1 MLKLADTPVSLVD
14 WDVEDRINQWLSL
27 DRIRPFLGRSWPG
40 PGSAFLTV
48 PTGYREWPPPLR
60 LNRMWWPKGASRW
73 ACGAFLVDNSLGY
86 ASRIHNK
93 AFGQDGTKVNAV
105 SLFMDSPDAYT
116 GISDERLQIDK
127 LYVMAIIPVKR
138 VLKTTDPS
146 DGVTN
151 GLYIFIVA
159 DERIFWWDIP
169 TPDFGISEG
178 AGKTWRNVLDS
189 IQNTLGTTIQTSTIP
204 SEYLAPSRALNL
216 TGQPIPPVI
225 DAVAENIGMR
235 FIASYDRVYWMKN
248 FEDSLNDYTQ
258 NLDQYPSRMAKV
270 IAGGERF
277 METL

>member
-1 MLKLADTPVSLVD
+1 MLKLANTPLSLVD
-14 WDVEDRINQWLSL
+14 WEVESRINRWLSM

-40 PGSAFLTV
+40 PGSSFLTV

-60 LNRMWWPKGASRW
+60 LNRMWWPNGASRW
-73 ACGAFLVDNSLGY
+73 ACGAFVVDNSLGY
-86 ASRIHNK
+86 ATRIHDA
-93 AFGQDGTKVNAV
+93 AFGQDGTQINAV
-105 SLFMDSPDAYT
+105 PLFMDSPDAYT
-116 GISDERLQIDK
+116 GISDESLEIQK
-127 LYVMAIIPVKR
+127 MYVMAIIPIKR
-138 VLKTTDPS
+138 VLKTDGS

-151 GLYIFIVA
+151 GLYLFIVA

-178 AGKTWRNVLDS
+178 AGKTWRNVIDS
-189 IQNTLGTTIQTSTIP
+189 CQGALGTTIETSTIP

-225 DAVAENIGMR
+225 DAIATNIGMR
-235 FIASYDRVYWMKN
+235 FIASYDRVYRMKN

-258 NLDQYPSRMAKV
+258 NLDQYPARSSKI